1 MPLIKATSQ
10 NFTKSVLGD
19 IEGDKIAT
27 IGVGTSEGLL
37 PKSGTNRIDG
47 LSIQTAPTIF
57 KRLGGDNTVALD
69 GTITLSTVV
78 ACTFRTFILVFG
90 PS

>member
-37 PKSGTNRIDG
+37 PKAGTNRIDG

-57 KRLGGDNTVALD
+57 KSIGGDDAVTLD
-69 GTITLSTVV
+69 GIITLDEVG
-78 ACTFRTFILVFG
+78 FI
-90 PS
+90 SCWRQNIIYSR